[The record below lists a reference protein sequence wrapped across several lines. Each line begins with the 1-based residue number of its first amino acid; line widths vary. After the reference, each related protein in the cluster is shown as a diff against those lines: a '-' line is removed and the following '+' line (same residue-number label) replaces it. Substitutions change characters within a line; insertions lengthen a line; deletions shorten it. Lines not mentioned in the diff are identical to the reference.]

1 MAKGAPQNGRKPS
14 EEVLQK
20 ATAPESW
27 KDREEVLPALM
38 PRCHR
43 GDYQR
48 PQEPCHCSQSLELL
62 RPMPADTRAPT
73 GTAILAG
80 FPHRGSKLSQLL
92 SQERPR
98 TLEPRSPGAVTH
110 PDDHSTGQ
118 HTCSAGCDD
127 IRPLSSTL

>member
-48 PQEPCHCSQSLELL
+48 PQEPLPLQPVPRATDTDARRHQSPHGHSHISWLSTLGL
-62 RPMPADTRAPT
+62 KTITAAVT
-73 GTAILAG
+73 GTT
-80 FPHRGSKLSQLL
+80 KD
-92 SQERPR
+92 PR
-98 TLEPRSPGAVTH
+98 AEEVRE
-110 PDDHSTGQ
+110 Q
-118 HTCSAGCDD
+118 
-127 IRPLSSTL
+127 